1 MPIMGEI
8 EITENVTSEYATRVL
23 QHYLLH
29 YSVDEA
35 RAGEL
40 YRSPDMTKVLL
51 LKQIDEIPWGPSIY
65 SGEVRTLTNE
75 RAFGTTG
82 LRFGSRRFLSPGAFG
97 LGYDH
102 WSGSPWSAD
111 SRHLALVETMGPK
124 YETSRLIRIDCE
136 GYRRITVMEITGV
149 LGHHMWSSSRD
160 YLFRD
165 MTRWYL
171 HSHNSK
177 KVDIVYTGRAF
188 PKHCYFDHSGER
200 VILLDDDLRIRILA
214 IDSLKQIATASMKR
228 YLRKDEAISF
238 SVPDPFEDRVLLGT
252 NARFGEQTTSDKW
265 LAVKA
270 RA

>member
-1 MPIMGEI
+1 MTEI
-8 EITENVTSEYATRVL
+8 EITENVLPEYATRVQ

-35 RAGEL
+35 RAEEL

-51 LKQIDEIPWGPSIY
+51 LKQIDEIPFGFSIY

-75 RAFGTTG
+75 RAFGTTRRR
-82 LRFGSRRFLSPGAFG
+82 LGSRRFLSPGAFG
-97 LGYDH
+97 FRYDH

-111 SRHLALVETMGPK
+111 SRHLTLVETMGRK
-124 YETSRLIRIDCE
+124 YESSRLSRIDCE
-136 GYRRITVMEITGV
+136 GYRHITVLDITGV

-177 KVDIVYTGRAF
+177 KVDIVYTGREF
-188 PKHCYFDHSGER
+188 PKHCYFDHSGKR
-200 VILLDDDLRIRILA
+200 VILLDDDLRIRLLA
-214 IDSLKQIATASMKR
+214 SDSLKQITTASMKR
-228 YLRKDEAISF
+228 YLRKDEAITF

-252 NARFGEQTTSDKW
+252 NARFGEQATSDKW
-265 LAVKA
+265 LAVKVKG
-270 RA
+270 